1 MPEPNPPARAAL
13 LAGPALF
20 ALLLAIPA
28 PQGFSP
34 AAWQVAALT
43 LWMGAWWLTEALP
56 LPVTALLPLLVLPV
70 LGVAK
75 LEPVAAQ
82 FAHPIVWLFFGGF
95 ALSLAIEKHGLHQRL
110 VAAVLRLSGH
120 GPRAALG
127 GVMLATAALSMWVNN
142 TSAALAMLPAG
153 RALID
158 RWPTDDRQMDDAG
171 APRFARAVLLGIAY
185 AATLGGL
192 GTLVGTA
199 PNAFLAAF
207 LQDRYGIDI
216 GFARWMLI
224 GMPLASVL
232 LLASWWL
239 LVRQSRLPAHEP
251 PLGVASAPGAWSV
264 GERRLALV
272 FGLVVAA
279 WLLRPL
285 APWAWA
291 QQLGDSGVAIAGAL
305 ALFLLPAGHGAHGPL
320 LGWSDVER
328 MPWGVLV
335 MFGGGLAL
343 ADAVSTSGLAQ
354 ALGGL
359 LAPLTD
365 GPPWLILAAVVAS
378 IILISEFASNVAVAA
393 AFLPVVGAIA
403 AGGDSGKGDIVALA
417 IPAGLAASCAF
428 MLPVGTP
435 PNALAFSQGVLQVRD
450 MARAGLALNLLSWLL
465 LVFALP
471 LLLKVLF

>member
-1 MPEPNPPARAAL
+1 MPPAVSEVERTSRPGL

-20 ALLLAIPA
+20 GLLLAIPA
-28 PQGFSP
+28 PAGFPP

-56 LPVTALLPLLVLPV
+56 LAVTALLPLLVLPA
-70 LGVAK
+70 LGV
-75 LEPVAAQ
+75 LQFEPVAAQ
-82 FAHPIVWLFFGGF
+82 FAHPVVWLFFGGF
-95 ALSLAIEKHGLHQRL
+95 ALSLAIERHGLHQRL
-110 VAAVLRLSGH
+110 VAAVLRVSGQ

-158 RWPTDDRQMDDAG
+158 RWPQHDAG
-171 APRFARAVLLGIAY
+171 APRFARAVLLGVAY

-207 LQDRYGIDI
+207 LESRYGIEI

-224 GMPLASVL
+224 GVPLAGTL

-239 LVRQSRLPAHEP
+239 LIRQHRLPASGP
-251 PLGVASAPGAWSV
+251 PLGLALAPGPWSS
-264 GERRLALV
+264 GERRLAVV

-279 WLLRPL
+279 WLARPL
-285 APWAWA
+285 APWPWA
-291 QQLGDSGVAIAGAL
+291 EQLGDAGVAVAGAL
-305 ALFLLPAGHGAHGPL
+305 VLFLMPIGGGDREPL
-320 LGWSDVER
+320 LAWRDVER

-343 ADAVSTSGLAQ
+343 AEAVSASGLAQ
-354 ALGGL
+354 ALGGAL
-359 LAPLTD
+359 GPLAN
-365 GPPWLILAAVVAS
+365 GPAWVILAVVVAS
-378 IILISEFASNVAVAA
+378 IILMSEFASNVAVAA
-393 AFLPVVGAIA
+393 AFLPVVGALA
-403 AGGDSGKGDIVALA
+403 AASGGDIVALV

-435 PNALAFSQGVLQVRD
+435 PNALAFSQGVLRVRD
-450 MARAGLALNLLSWLL
+450 MARAGLYLNLLAWALL
-465 LVFALP
+465 SLTMPP
-471 LLLKVLF
+471 LLRALF

>member
-1 MPEPNPPARAAL
+1 MPEPTPPSRAAL

-20 ALLLAIPA
+20 GLLLAAPA
-28 PQGFSP
+28 PDGFSP

-43 LWMGAWWLTEALP
+43 LWMGTWWLTEALP
-56 LPVTALLPLLVLPV
+56 LPVTALLPLLVLPM
-70 LGVAK
+70 LGVAG

-110 VAAVLRLSGH
+110 VAAVLRLSGD

-127 GVMLATAALSMWVNN
+127 GVMLATAALSLWLNN

-158 RWPTDDRQMDDAG
+158 RWPPDDADDAG

-207 LQDRYGIDI
+207 LQDRYGIEI

-224 GMPLASVL
+224 GVPLAGVL
-232 LLASWWL
+232 LLASWRVL
-239 LVRQSRLPAHEP
+239 IRQQRLPAHGP
-251 PLGVASAPGAWSV
+251 TLRVSTPHGAWSV
-264 GERRLALV
+264 GERRLAVV
-272 FGLVVAA
+272 FALVVAA

-291 QQLGDSGVAIAGAL
+291 QRLGDSGVAMAGAL
-305 ALFLLPAGHGAHGPL
+305 ALFLLPAGGGERRAL
-320 LGWSDVER
+320 LGWPDVER
-328 MPWGVLV
+328 LPWGVLV

-343 ADAVSTSGLAQ
+343 ADAVSGSGLAQ

-365 GPPWLILAAVVAS
+365 GAPWLILAAVVAS

-403 AGGDSGKGDIVALA
+403 AGGNGDIVALA

-435 PNALAFSQGVLQVRD
+435 PNALAFSQGVLKVRD
-450 MARAGLALNLLSWLL
+450 MARAGLYLNLLSWLL
-465 LVFALP
+465 LVLALP
-471 LLLKVLF
+471 PWLKVLF